1 MKTFWTPKRDM
12 RLLALWQD
20 GRTAKEICE
29 TLGCSRSA
37 VLGRLYRQRQLAELI
52 AHPELAKPKKRKR
65 KRRPLG
71 SQWQKA
77 LDRRAREDERDLVKE
92 DAAIKALGK
101 ALKSGTRRSEAIFR
115 ANRAGASWKRLGA
128 YFDRTPQ
135 WAYSYA
141 QVWDRRFE
149 TAKENRARRA
159 ARKQRQRDLIADMAK
174 AVARGM
180 PAEQAMARAHR
191 AGATWPNIGRHFGI
205 AQQTAH
211 YRARIWREQARRVRT
226 FKRRKTR

>member
-1 MKTFWTPKRDM
+1 MKTFWTPKRDK
-12 RLLALWQD
+12 RLLVLWQA
-20 GRTAKEICE
+20 GRSATEISG

-37 VLGRLYRQRQLAELI
+37 VLGRLYRQRHLAALI
-52 AHPELAKPKKRKR
+52 ANPALAKPKKRKR
-65 KRRPLG
+65 KRRELG
-71 SQWQKA
+71 SDWQRA
-77 LDRRAREDERDLVKE
+77 LDRQAARAEKDLARE

-101 ALKSGTRRSEAIFR
+101 ALKKGMRRSEAIAR

-149 TAKENRARRA
+149 IARENRERKA
-159 ARKQRQRDLIADMAK
+159 ARKARQRELVADMAK

-180 PAEQAMARAHR
+180 PEEQAMARAHR
-191 AGATWPNIGRHFGI
+191 AGATWPNIGAHFGI

-211 YRARIWREQARRVRT
+211 YRARIWREEARPVRT
-226 FKRRKTR
+226 FKRRR